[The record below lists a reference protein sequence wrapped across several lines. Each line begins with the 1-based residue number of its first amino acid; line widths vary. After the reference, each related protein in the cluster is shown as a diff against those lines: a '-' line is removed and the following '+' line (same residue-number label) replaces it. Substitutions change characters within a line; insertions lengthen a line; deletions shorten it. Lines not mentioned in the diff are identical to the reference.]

1 MNTSYLSS
9 EKFGNVELKAV
20 ASNWAIIVAVF
31 FSIIFLL
38 ATHYKKIEIT
48 KSLNSGAT
56 DSLIPIFNTASV
68 VGYGAII
75 NSMEGFNIIKNW
87 ILSLSSGNPIL
98 SGAFITGVLGGI
110 TGSASGGMSISLQM
124 MGEKYMEMAR
134 VANIDPEIVH
144 RVISIASASLNTLPH
159 NGAIITLFA
168 ICGLTHKD
176 SYKDIFVATLV
187 GPFVATIAAI
197 AIYSVFGS
205 F

>member
-1 MNTSYLSS
+1 
-9 EKFGNVELKAV
+9 
-20 ASNWAIIVAVF
+20 
-31 FSIIFLL
+31 LL
-38 ATHYKKIEIT
+38 TFHYKRIEIV
-48 KSLNSGAT
+48 KSLNSGAV
-56 DSLIPIFNTASV
+56 DSLVPIFNTASV

-75 NSMEGFNIIKNW
+75 NGMEGFTIIKNW
-87 ILSLSSGNPIL
+87 ILLLSSGNPIL

-124 MGEKYMEMAR
+124 MGTKYMEMAT
-134 VANIDPEIVH
+134 AAHIDPEIVH

-159 NGAIITLFA
+159 NGAVITLLA

-176 SYKDIFVATLV
+176 SYKDIFVTTLA